1 LDCRVL
7 TAVVLILSLL
17 FGGLDQYLGS
27 FSAHPW
33 LADVSGLSAPWLVL
47 PFAIGGTQSSARRAC
62 LIGGVGTFL
71 ALVGYCVMT
80 LSPLENAHL
89 SHAGIVAFV
98 VTGGNWHWFLAGAV
112 TGPLAGWLGH
122 LWRYRHVRAG
132 GLAAGALL
140 LLEPFVRLQAGT
152 AVRSHKVAA
161 AEIVA
166 GAVCAAAVAVR
177 ARRSGPD
184 GLLKS

>member
-7 TAVVLILSLL
+7 TAVVLVLSLL

-33 LADVSGLSAPWLVL
+33 AADVSGLSAPWLVL
-47 PFAIGGTQSSARRAC
+47 PFAVGCTQVTARRAC
-62 LIGGVGTFL
+62 ITAGVATCL

-89 SHAGIVAFV
+89 SMDGVVAFIA
-98 VTGGNWHWFLAGAV
+98 GGNWRWFLAGSL

-122 LWRYRHVRAG
+122 LWRYRRVRAA

-140 LLEPFVRLQAGT
+140 LLEPLARLQVGNG
-152 AVRSHKVAA
+152 VRSHTVAA
-161 AEIVA
+161 AEVIA
-166 GAVCAAAVAVR
+166 GAVCVAAVAVR
-177 ARRSGPD
+177 ARRSAPR